1 VKANFNTD
9 RDSLIAQYRLGTEQ
23 ALEQADFLNH
33 PDMTL
38 LQALTIYLSVLQHT
52 GETKI
57 AWVLAGVLVRV
68 AVAMKLHIDG
78 SKHAHITLFEAE
90 MRRRLWWQ
98 ICFVDSKSEVWQV
111 SAFKLSQDKFDTEI
125 PTNTN
130 DADIDPSMSRLPL
143 PLHRWTDISAFLVRC
158 EIWKLSRHLQSI
170 TDINQKREALERSEA
185 RIDEKYLTQLDP
197 NQPIQSFIGTS
208 IRLFLSKLNLMLP
221 PKPNYG
227 NTIAQTE
234 PAVPSSIFTSC
245 LAAIE
250 YTYRVQNEP
259 GWSGWRWQIQG
270 RQPPWNSLRSVL
282 GHLSTGSWE
291 PLYDRALA
299 STKSSLEILPEAAR
313 SDPRYQQL
321 LVLFSRAQQRA
332 NEHHLQG
339 FARLANVPADLIS
352 PADLNISTT
361 FEQTS
366 INENTSTVIP
376 QEPFLDIPDHF
387 STEMDWQA
395 WNEIAGDLGI
405 WDMGSL

>member
-9 RDSLIAQYRLGTEQ
+9 RDGLIAQYRLGTEQ

-111 SAFKLSQDKFDTEI
+111 SAFKLSQDMFDTEI

-158 EIWKLSRHLQSI
+158 EIWKLSRQLQSI

-208 IRLFLSKLNLMLP
+208 IRLFFSRLNLMLP

-227 NTIAQTE
+227 NTVAQTE
-234 PAVPSSIFTSC
+234 PTVPSSIFTSC

-250 YTYRVQNEP
+250 YKYRVRNEP
-259 GWSGWRWQIQG
+259 GWSGWSWQIQG

-299 STKSSLEILPEAAR
+299 SATYSLEVMPEVAR

-321 LVLFSRAQQRA
+321 LVLLSRTQKRA
-332 NEHHLQG
+332 NEHHTQD
-339 FARLANVPADLIS
+339 FARLANVPADLLS
-352 PADLNISTT
+352 PANLNISTT

-366 INENTSTVIP
+366 INENTSTAIP
-376 QEPFLDIPDHF
+376 QESFLDMPDY
-387 STEMDWQA
+387 SGTEMDWQA
-395 WNEIAGDLGI
+395 WNEIAGDLEI

>member
-9 RDSLIAQYRLGTEQ
+9 RNGLIAQYRLGIEQ

-68 AVAMKLHIDG
+68 AAAMKLHIDG

-98 ICFVDSKSEVWQV
+98 ICFVDSRSEVSQT
-111 SAFKLSQDKFDTEI
+111 SAFKLSQDMFDTEI

-130 DADIDPSMSRLPL
+130 DADIDPNMSRLPL
-143 PLHRWTDISAFLVRC
+143 PLHGWTDITAFLVRC
-158 EIWKLSRHLQSI
+158 EIWKLSRQLQSI
-170 TDINQKREALERSEA
+170 TDTNQKREVLERSEA

-197 NQPIQSFIGTS
+197 NQPLQSFIGTS
-208 IRLFLSKLNLMLP
+208 IRLFLSKIKLMLP

-227 NTIAQTE
+227 NTIAETE
-234 PAVPSSIFTSC
+234 PTIPSSIFTSC
-245 LAAIE
+245 LAAVE
-250 YTYRVQNEP
+250 HTYKVQNEP
-259 GWSGWRWQIQG
+259 AWSGWSWQIQG

-291 PLYDRALA
+291 PLYDRALTSA
-299 STKSSLEILPEAAR
+299 KGSLETLPEAAR
-313 SDPRYQQL
+313 SNPRYQQL
-321 LVLFSRAQQRA
+321 LVLLSRAQKRA
-332 NEHHLQG
+332 NEHHPQG
-339 FARLANVPADLIS
+339 FARLANVPADLLS

-366 INENTSTVIP
+366 NSDNTSTAIP
-376 QEPFLDIPDHF
+376 QESFLDMPDY
-387 STEMDWQA
+387 SGAEMDWQA
-395 WNEIAGDLGI
+395 WNEIAGDLEI